1 LVKEEVERG
10 TRKRFQT
17 TITNLAGTPTDPSEC
32 YVRLEKVGYNY
43 SQPPTQWYTCSKV
56 GTTGV
61 WGADISIPDSLT
73 LGDYLARFYW
83 LISGTPDNDSF
94 EFVLIRKDK
103 PWVNTRGP
111 VVP

>member
-17 TITNLAGTPTDPSEC
+17 TITNLSGVATDPDEC

-56 GTTGV
+56 GGTGV

-73 LGDYLARFYW
+73 LGDYVARFYW
-83 LISGTPDNDSF
+83 SSGGHLDNDSF
-94 EFVLIRKDK
+94 EFVLIRKDQ
-103 PWVNTRGP
+103 PWVSTRGP